1 MLPTPQMEQG
11 QSSTHQMEQGQGPVP
26 QMEQG
31 QGQDQ
36 GERPQRV
43 RKRNQFYDD
52 PIVLPNR

>member
-26 QMEQG
+26 QVEQEQG
-31 QGQDQ
+31 Q